1 MTSVKLIVYNDR
13 IIFLEMNIPNLN
25 IPQQSQF
32 ISQQQYI
39 PPQMNQAYQL
49 PCMPLVGCG
58 ISIL

>member
-1 MTSVKLIVYNDR
+1 
-13 IIFLEMNIPNLN
+13 MNIPNLN

-58 ISIL
+58 ISII